1 MPNIPVPSV
10 RVRDPFG
17 YCYHDDPFTKV
28 TLPDLPEP
36 EPHFDLTHQ
45 VGICEFFDYMKME
58 LEKMLYSS
66 GFYSAITIG
75 NIVLGEDN
83 ESYDPFMMKVRVPVE
98 IDYTIPPHE
107 RIRVQDHITYKM
119 MELCN
124 KYLYGHC
131 CAYMKFDVKCE
142 VTIKAPPQ
150 QLEFKLEYNENK
162 EENTM
167 MTIPEVKEIIHR
179 TSKRGE
185 FFTVKWADNTQTTV
199 KRMEGDVSDEYTA
212 FLYALGKKLFG
223 DKGAARKYITDKK
236 QVFETR
242 VEKEA
247 TDHRRQRR
255 EAALEQSLRAEG
267 YEPLD
272 DDELSAVVYA
282 QGMVPAALFM
292 STGRPNRLKKSTT
305 VPTLGPGKP
314 VKKAPTNKPEV
325 SE

>member
-1 MPNIPVPSV
+1 MMPNVPVPTTSN
-10 RVRDPFG
+10 PFG
-17 YCYHDDPFTKV
+17 YCYHSDPFVKV

-66 GFYSAITIG
+66 GFCTAITIG
-75 NIVLGEDN
+75 NIVLSGDN
-83 ESYDPFMMKVRVPVE
+83 ESYDPFKMKVKVPIE
-98 IDYTIPPHE
+98 LDPSKLTIE
-107 RIRVQDHITYKM
+107 EMEKAQDILTTKVMY
-119 MELCN
+119 LCN

-150 QLEFKLEYNENK
+150 PIEIKLDYNENK

-167 MTIPEVKEIIHR
+167 MTVPEVKEIIHR

-247 TDHRRQRR
+247 ADHRRQRR

-267 YEPLD
+267 YEPMG

-292 STGRPNRLKKSTT
+292 STGRPNRLKKASNA
-305 VPTLGPGKP
+305 PALPSPQGKHF
-314 VKKAPTNKPEV
+314 KKSEV
-325 SE
+325 D

>member
-1 MPNIPVPSV
+1 MPNVPMPTT
-10 RVRDPFG
+10 RNPFG
-17 YCYHDDPFTKV
+17 YCYHDDPFIKV

-66 GFYSAITIG
+66 GLCSAIAIG
-75 NIVLGEDN
+75 NIVLGGDN
-83 ESYDPFMMKVRVPVE
+83 ESYDPFKMKVRVPIE
-98 IDYTIPPHE
+98 LDPSKLTIE
-107 RIRVQDHITYKM
+107 EMEKAQDILTTKVMY
-119 MELCN
+119 LCN
-124 KYLYGHC
+124 KHLYGHC

-142 VTIKAPPQ
+142 VTIKPQ
-150 QLEFKLEYNENK
+150 PQRLEFKLEYNENK

-167 MTIPEVKEIIHR
+167 MTVPEVKEIIHR

-236 QVFETR
+236 QVFENR

-247 TDHRRQRR
+247 ADHRRQRR

-292 STGRPNRLKKSTT
+292 STGRPNRLKKSTA
-305 VPTLGPGKP
+305 VPALGPGKP
-314 VKKAPTNKPEV
+314 VKKAPTKKSEV
-325 SE
+325 KD